1 MRISKDKITISVVG
15 AGSRSTGYLN
25 ALEKYYAGQFEVVA
39 VADPDKARRDYY
51 KERFSIPD
59 ENIFLGYEEFDRV
72 DRLSDV
78 VIIGTLDD
86 IHFDPAISALEKGY
100 DLILEKPIS
109 MNLEE
114 SVEVGKV
121 AEKYPNQMVAVCHV
135 LRHSPF
141 FRTLKEII
149 DSGEL
154 GKVVDIQ
161 HNENIGYYHFA
172 HSYVRG
178 NWRNTKIAAPISVAK
193 TCHDFDILLYLL
205 GNDIHY
211 EYISSMG
218 SLTYFTNKNFDPEK
232 MAKRCVDCKIES
244 TCPYSALKIYTSQKI
259 RSVVFDTTS
268 SDRFINS
275 LDELGYGRCVFACDN
290 DVCDNQVTVM
300 QFTGGIHATF
310 NMSAFSDTIHRSI
323 KIMCER
329 GEIRGHEKLGVIEI
343 TPFGEAPRTI
353 QLERSAGG
361 HNGAD
366 EGFVQNFME
375 SYLNGKEFD
384 SSISESIES
393 HVAAFAAEESRLQN
407 GKNIHIPTYWDNKKQ
422 QTNK

>member
-1 MRISKDKITISVVG
+1 MRISKDKVTISVVG

-39 VADPDKARRDYY
+39 VADPDQARRDYY
-51 KERFSIPD
+51 KERFSIKD
-59 ENIFLGYEEFDRV
+59 ENIFLGYEQFNKV

-86 IHFDPAISALEKGY
+86 IHFEPAISALEKGY

-114 SVEVGKV
+114 SVAVGKV
-121 AEKYPNQMVAVCHV
+121 AEKYPDQMVAVCHV

-154 GKVVDIQ
+154 GRVVDIQ

-205 GNDIHY
+205 GKDIHY
-211 EYISSMG
+211 EYLSSMG
-218 SLTYFTNKNFDPEK
+218 SLTYFTNKNFDPSK
-232 MAKRCVDCKIES
+232 MAKRCVDCKIEDS
-244 TCPYSALKIYTSQKI
+244 CPYSALKIYTSQKI
-259 RSVVFDTTS
+259 RSVVFDTQS
-268 SDRFINS
+268 SERFINS

-290 DVCDNQVTVM
+290 DVVDHQTVLM
-300 QFTGGIHATF
+300 QFANGVKANLTMTGFTALPGRKVTF
-310 NMSAFSDTIHRSI
+310 HGTLGEIEMDEENDYIRISKYGHGTRSLSI
-323 KIMCER
+323 K
-329 GEIRGHEKLGVIEI
+329 EILKVAINDTFGHGGGDLMMVGDLYDALCGQGK
-343 TPFGEAPRTI
+343 
-353 QLERSAGG
+353 AGTSL
-361 HNGAD
+361 D
-366 EGFVQNFME
+366 
-375 SYLNGKEFD
+375 K
-384 SSISESIES
+384 SIES
-393 HVAAFAAEESRLQN
+393 HLMALAAEKSRKS
-407 GKNIHIPTYWDNKKQ
+407 GEVCRVHKK
-422 QTNK
+422 